1 MPELFMII
9 ATGTVRG
16 YNLSSGFNVL
26 INLYFLYSSPAYV
39 RAFKAH
45 PISLIK
51 AGRFASVVASQLLLL
66 FLARVKPNALA
77 SSKAARPHFVRIAS
91 IACDLVAWFPSSQ
104 TKNAHYRRFI
114 SIKYLLLSE
123 KRPQLTV
130 LSCLVLSCL
139 VLSCLVLS
147 CLVLSCLVCLVLL
160 RLCLQTA

>member
-16 YNLSSGFNVL
+16 YSLSSGFNVL

-51 AGRFASVVASQLLLL
+51 ASRFASVVASQLLLL

-104 TKNAHYRRFI
+104 TK
-114 SIKYLLLSE
+114 
-123 KRPQLTV
+123 KRPLQAFYKHKISAVVRKKATDNR
-130 LSCLVLSCL
+130 LVLS
-139 VLSCLVLS
+139 
-147 CLVLSCLVCLVLL
+147 